1 MDKNSRFRRP
11 DFLDAPITIIQV
23 FIDSAAPTTQSSVS
37 KMSTHG
43 PITAHSPT
51 RHRTFT
57 EHSQR
62 FISSDGLQR
71 RPDFVGAPITIIPV
85 FIDSAAPTT
94 QSSVSKM
101 STQKPFT
108 AHSPTHH
115 RPFTAHS
122 PTRHR
127 TFTAHSQRTHRAL
140 TDVSQRTQRRI
151 TDLSQ
156 RTHRPV
162 TGHSQH
168 IHSALTDLSQRNHRP
183 FTERSQR
190 THLRIRDTHL

>member
-1 MDKNSRFRRP
+1 MNRNSRFCRP
-11 DFLDAPITIIQV
+11 AFLVAPITIMPV
-23 FIDSAAPTTQSSVS
+23 FIDSAAPTAQSSVS
-37 KMSTHG
+37 KMNTHG

-62 FISSDGLQR
+62 FIASDGLQR
-71 RPDFVGAPITIIPV
+71 RPDFLVAPITIIPV

-127 TFTAHSQRTHRAL
+127 TFTAHSQRTHR
-140 TDVSQRTQRRI
+140 
-151 TDLSQ
+151 
-156 RTHRPV
+156 
-162 TGHSQH
+162 
-168 IHSALTDLSQRNHRP
+168 P
-183 FTERSQR
+183 FTAQSPTLHRAFTAHSSPYQR
-190 THLRIRDTHL
+190 HASLNTSKIHAQK

>member
-1 MDKNSRFRRP
+1 MNRNSRFCRP
-11 DFLDAPITIIQV
+11 AFLVAPITIMPI
-23 FIDSAAPTTQSSVS
+23 FIDSAAPTAQSSVS
-37 KMSTHG
+37 KMNTHG

-127 TFTAHSQRTHRAL
+127 TFTEHSQRTH
-140 TDVSQRTQRRI
+140 
-151 TDLSQ
+151 
-156 RTHRPV
+156 
-162 TGHSQH
+162 G
-168 IHSALTDLSQRNHRP
+168 ALTDLSQRNHRP